1 MYNPNRF
8 KKDELIKDV
17 HTEKVYK
24 VIEPDKK
31 GMAKLQNLESGI
43 VENWNACNNYRFI
56 KQPSQFSLF

>member
-24 VIEPDKK
+24 VVEPDKK
-31 GMAKLQNLESGI
+31 GMAKLLSLESGNI
-43 VENWNACNNYRFI
+43 EDWNSCNNPRFI
-56 KQPSQFSLF
+56 KQPAQCSLF